1 MSSSTYRRRVRA
13 TSWVLGCLG
22 MSGSVGLY
30 GYISH
35 AKGLEKHEIADL

>member
-1 MSSSTYRRRVRA
+1 
-13 TSWVLGCLG
+13 

-35 AKGLEKHEIADL
+35 AKGLEKEEIADL